1 MAGKGGT
8 KKESLPLGLIPR
20 LLSRDQAAA
29 YCGISTSHFTQ
40 TVAKAVQS
48 IKLGDRVLW
57 DRRVIDRWLDQQL
70 GLSNGVDLLG
80 SIEELLDGDA
90 GEGR

>member
-8 KKESLPLGLIPR
+8 KRESLPLGLIPR

-29 YCGISTSHFTQ
+29 HRGISTSHFTQ
-40 TVAKAVQS
+40 TVAKAMQS

-90 GEGR
+90 GQGR